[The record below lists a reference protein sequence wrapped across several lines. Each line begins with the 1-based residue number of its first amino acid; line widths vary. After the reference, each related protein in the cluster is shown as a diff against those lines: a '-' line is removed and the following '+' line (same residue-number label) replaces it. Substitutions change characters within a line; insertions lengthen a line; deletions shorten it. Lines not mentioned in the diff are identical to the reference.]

1 MVLAIVVFLFVF
13 AAVGVALGVGFL
25 FDEER
30 RKEQLRDVLKTGGQP
45 KARKGKISLVLPEES
60 KDALGEFFNR
70 FNVSAG
76 LERLLRQSQVRWSLG
91 KLLTWSLLG
100 GGAGFCVGAYLV
112 RAVAP
117 LLGGAALGAIGG
129 AAPFVYVLRCRAKLI
144 AAFEDQLPE
153 ALDFLSRSLRAG
165 HGLSTG
171 LELLASDSPEPIASS
186 FRRVANELQ
195 LGSSLENG
203 FGRLVDVVPLVDIR
217 FFVSSVLLQQE
228 TGGNLSEILNKLSQI
243 IRERFRLRGQV
254 KAMSAHGRIT
264 GMILLLMPIVVALI
278 LFLSSPEYL
287 LVLAR
292 EKEGRYML
300 WAAFTG
306 QVLAYFVIRK
316 IVNIEV

>member
-13 AAVGVALGVGFL
+13 AAVGIALSLGFL
-25 FDEER
+25 FDERR
-30 RKEQLRDVLKTGGQP
+30 RKEQLRGVLKTGGQP
-45 KARKGKISLVLPEES
+45 QVQKGKVSLVLPEID
-60 KDALGEFFNR
+60 KDAITKFFNR
-70 FNVSAG
+70 FNITAV
-76 LERLLRQSQVRWSLG
+76 LEKLLRQAQLSWTIG
-91 KLLTWSLLG
+91 TLLIWTLLG
-100 GGAGFCVGAYLV
+100 SAAGFCIGAYMVGAI
-112 RAVAP
+112 AP
-117 LLGGAALGAIGG
+117 LLGGAVVGAILGS
-129 AAPFVYVLRCRAKLI
+129 APFLYVMRCRGKLI

-203 FGRLVDVVPLVDIR
+203 LGRLIDVVPLVDIR

-228 TGGNLSEILNKLSQI
+228 TGGNLSEILMKLSHI

-264 GMILLLMPIVVALI
+264 GMILLLMPVAVAVI

-287 LVLAR
+287 LVLTR

-300 WAAFTG
+300 WGAVGG
-306 QVLAYFVIRK
+306 QVLAYFVIKK

>member
-1 MVLAIVVFLFVF
+1 MMIATIIFLFIF
-13 AAVGVALGVGFL
+13 AVMAVTIGLGFL
-25 FDEER
+25 FDEKR
-30 RKEQLRDVLKTGGQP
+30 RKERLRRTLKSGGQP
-45 KARKGKISLVLPEES
+45 LAAKGKVSLVLPELNR
-60 KDALGEFFNR
+60 DVIGEFISR
-70 FNVSAG
+70 FDATTA
-76 LERLLRQSQVRWSLG
+76 LEKLLRQAQLPWSVG
-91 KLLTWSLLG
+91 KLLSLSLLG
-100 GGAGFCVGAYLV
+100 LVAGLAIGAFLARSL
-112 RAVAP
+112 AP
-117 LLGGAALGAIGG
+117 LLGGAVMGLVGAV
-129 AAPFVYVLRCRAKLI
+129 APSFYVFRCRGKLI

-203 FGRLVDVVPLVDIR
+203 LGRLVDVVPLVDIR

-228 TGGNLSEILNKLSQI
+228 TGGNLSEILMKLSQI

-264 GMILLLMPIVVALI
+264 GMILLLMPIAVAGI
-278 LFLSSPEYL
+278 LFFSSPEYL
-287 LVLAR
+287 LTLTR

-300 WAAFTG
+300 WGAACG
-306 QVLAYFVIRK
+306 QVMAYFAIKK

>member
-13 AAVGVALGVGFL
+13 AAVGIALGVGFL
-25 FDEER
+25 LDEKH
-30 RKEQLRDVLKTGGQP
+30 RKEQFRGVLKTGGQP
-45 KARKGKISLVLPEES
+45 KARKGKVSLVLPEVD
-60 KDALGEFFNR
+60 KDAIGEFFNR
-70 FNVSAG
+70 FNITAI
-76 LERLLRQSQVRWSLG
+76 LEKLIRQSQVSWTIG
-91 KLLTWSLLG
+91 TLLLWTVV
-100 GGAGFCVGAYLV
+100 GAAVGFCVGMYLV

-117 LLGGAALGAIGG
+117 LLGGAVLGGIGG
-129 AAPFVYVLRCRAKLI
+129 AAPFLYVMRCRGKLI

-203 FGRLVDVVPLVDIR
+203 LGRLIDVVPLVDIR

-228 TGGNLSEILNKLSQI
+228 TGGNLSEILGKLSQI

-264 GMILLLMPIVVALI
+264 GMILLMMPIAVAVI

-287 LVLAR
+287 LVLTR

-300 WAAFTG
+300 WGAAGG
-306 QVLAYFVIRK
+306 QLLAYFVIKK

>member
-1 MVLAIVVFLFVF
+1 M
-13 AAVGVALGVGFL
+13 
-25 FDEER
+25 
-30 RKEQLRDVLKTGGQP
+30 
-45 KARKGKISLVLPEES
+45 
-60 KDALGEFFNR
+60 
-70 FNVSAG
+70 
-76 LERLLRQSQVRWSLG
+76 
-91 KLLTWSLLG
+91 
-100 GGAGFCVGAYLV
+100 YLV

-117 LLGGAALGAIGG
+117 VLGGAIVAGIAGS
-129 AAPFVYVLRCRAKLI
+129 APLLYVMRCRAKLI

-195 LGSSLENG
+195 LGSSLENSL
-203 FGRLVDVVPLVDIR
+203 GRLVDVVPLVDIR

-228 TGGNLSEILNKLSQI
+228 TGGNLSEILMKLSHI

-264 GMILLLMPIVVALI
+264 GMILLLMPVAVAVI

-287 LVLAR
+287 LVLTR

-300 WAAFTG
+300 WGAVGG
-306 QVLAYFVIRK
+306 QVLAYFVIKK

>member
-1 MVLAIVVFLFVF
+1 MTLAIVVFLLVF
-13 AAVGVALGVGFL
+13 AAVGIALGVGFL
-25 FDEER
+25 FDERR
-30 RKEQLRDVLKTGGQP
+30 RKEQLRGVLRTVGQP
-45 KARKGKISLVLPEES
+45 QTTKGKISLVLPEIDQ
-60 KDALGEFFNR
+60 DAVGEFFSR
-70 FNVSAG
+70 FNITG
-76 LERLLRQSQVRWSLG
+76 RLEKLIRQAQISWSIRTLLM
-91 KLLTWSLLG
+91 WSLLG
-100 GGAGFCVGAYLV
+100 LIAGFGVGAYLV

-117 LLGGAALGAIGG
+117 LLGGAVVGAIGG
-129 AAPFVYVLRCRAKLI
+129 GTPFLYVMRCRAKLI

-203 FGRLVDVVPLVDIR
+203 LGRLIDVVPLVDIR

-228 TGGNLSEILNKLSQI
+228 TGGNLSEILMKLSHI

-264 GMILLLMPIVVALI
+264 GMILLLMPIAVAVI

-287 LVLAR
+287 LVLTR

-300 WAAFTG
+300 WGAVGG
-306 QVLAYFVIRK
+306 QVLAYFVINK

>member
-1 MVLAIVVFLFVF
+1 MLVVIVVFLVVF
-13 AAVGVALGVGFL
+13 AAVAVSLGIGFL
-25 FDEER
+25 YDEKA
-30 RKEQLRDVLKTGGQP
+30 RKERFRGVLKTSVQAP
-45 KARKGKISLVLPEES
+45 VRKGHVSLVLPEET
-60 KDALGEFFNR
+60 KDKVAEFFNR
-70 FNVSAG
+70 FNITSV
-76 LERLLRQSQVRWSLG
+76 LERLLKQAQLPWSVG
-91 KLLTWSLLG
+91 TLLMWSLLG
-100 GGAGFCVGAYLV
+100 AAAGFCLGAYLV
-112 RAVAP
+112 RAFAP
-117 LLGGAALGAIGG
+117 LMGGAVAGSIGS
-129 AAPFVYVLRCRAKLI
+129 AAPFLYVMRCRAKLI

-203 FGRLVDVVPLVDIR
+203 FGRLVEVVPLVDIR

-228 TGGNLSEILNKLSQI
+228 TGGNLSEILAKLSEI

-264 GMILLLMPIVVALI
+264 GLILLLMPIAVALI
-278 LFLSSPEYL
+278 LFFSSPEYL
-287 LVLAR
+287 LVLTH

-300 WAAFTG
+300 WGAFAG
-306 QVLAYFVIRK
+306 QVLAYFTIRK

>member
-1 MVLAIVVFLFVF
+1 MRLENSLSVFNITVLLEKLIRQAQISWTVRTLLMWTV
-13 AAVGVALGVGFL
+13 AGSAVGFGIG
-25 FDEER
+25 
-30 RKEQLRDVLKTGGQP
+30 
-45 KARKGKISLVLPEES
+45 I
-60 KDALGEFFNR
+60 
-70 FNVSAG
+70 
-76 LERLLRQSQVRWSLG
+76 
-91 KLLTWSLLG
+91 
-100 GGAGFCVGAYLV
+100 YLA

-117 LLGGAALGAIGG
+117 MLGGVIVGAIGG
-129 AAPFVYVLRCRAKLI
+129 AAPFMYVMRCRGKLI

-203 FGRLVDVVPLVDIR
+203 LGRLVDVVPLVDIR

-228 TGGNLSEILNKLSQI
+228 TGGNLSEILGKLSQI

-264 GMILLLMPIVVALI
+264 GMILLLMPIAVAVI

-287 LVLAR
+287 LVLTH

-300 WAAFTG
+300 WGAAGG
-306 QVLAYFVIRK
+306 QVLAYFVIQK

>member
-13 AAVGVALGVGFL
+13 AAVGIALGVGFL
-25 FDEER
+25 FDER
-30 RKEQLRDVLKTGGQP
+30 HRKEQLRGVLKTGGQP
-45 KARKGKISLVLPEES
+45 QVRKGKISLVLPELD
-60 KDALGEFFNR
+60 KDVIGEFFNR
-70 FNVSAG
+70 FNITAIIEK
-76 LERLLRQSQVRWSLG
+76 LIRQSQLRWTIGTLLMWSILSLA
-91 KLLTWSLLG
+91 
-100 GGAGFCVGAYLV
+100 AGFGIGAYLV

-117 LLGGAALGAIGG
+117 LMGGAIVGAIGG
-129 AAPFVYVLRCRAKLI
+129 AAPFLYMMRCRAKLI

-165 HGLSTG
+165 HGLATG
-171 LELLASDSPEPIASS
+171 LELLATDSPEPIASS

-203 FGRLVDVVPLVDIR
+203 LGRLIDVVPLVDIR

-228 TGGNLSEILNKLSQI
+228 TGGNLSEILGKLSQI

-264 GMILLLMPIVVALI
+264 GMILLLMPIAVAVI

-287 LVLAR
+287 LVLTH

-300 WAAFTG
+300 WGAVGG

-316 IVNIEV
+316 IVTIEV

>member
-1 MVLAIVVFLFVF
+1 MVLTIIVFLFVF
-13 AAVGVALGVGFL
+13 AAVGLALGLGFL
-25 FDEER
+25 FDEKR
-30 RKEQLRDVLKTGGQP
+30 QKEQLRGVLKTSGQP
-45 KARKGKISLVLPEES
+45 QVQKGKVSLVLPELD
-60 KDALGEFFNR
+60 KDAIGEFFSR
-70 FNVSAG
+70 FNITG
-76 LERLLRQSQVRWSLG
+76 HLEKLIRQAQLRWTVGTLLMWSLFG
-91 KLLTWSLLG
+91 FA
-100 GGAGFCVGAYLV
+100 AGFVIGMYFV

-117 LLGGAALGAIGG
+117 LSGGLIVGSIGG
-129 AAPFVYVLRCRAKLI
+129 SAPFLYMMRCRAKLI

-203 FGRLVDVVPLVDIR
+203 LGRLVDVVPLVDIR

-228 TGGNLSEILNKLSQI
+228 TGGNLSEILGKLSQI

-264 GMILLLMPIVVALI
+264 GMILLLMPIAVAVI

-287 LVLAR
+287 LVLTR

-300 WAAFTG
+300 WGAVGG
-306 QVLAYFVIRK
+306 QVLAYFVIKR

>member
-1 MVLAIVVFLFVF
+1 MVLAIIVFLFVF
-13 AAVGVALGVGFL
+13 AAVGVALGLGFL
-25 FDEER
+25 FDEKR
-30 RKEQLRDVLKTGGQP
+30 RKEQLRGVLKTGGQL
-45 KARKGKISLVLPEES
+45 KAQKGKVSLVLPEID
-60 KDALGEFFNR
+60 KDAIGEFFHR
-70 FNVSAG
+70 FNITA
-76 LERLLRQSQVRWSLG
+76 LIEKLIRQSQVSWTIG
-91 KLLTWSLLG
+91 TLLG
-100 GGAGFCVGAYLV
+100 WSVLGAIVGLGVGAYLV

-117 LLGGAALGAIGG
+117 LIGGVIVGAIGG
-129 AAPFVYVLRCRAKLI
+129 AAPFLYIIRCRGKLI

-203 FGRLVDVVPLVDIR
+203 LGRLIDVVPLIDIR

-228 TGGNLSEILNKLSQI
+228 TGGNLSEILMKLSQI

-264 GMILLLMPIVVALI
+264 GMILLLMPIAVAVI

-287 LVLAR
+287 LVLTR
-292 EKEGRYML
+292 EKEGRIML
-300 WAAFTG
+300 WAAAGG
-306 QVLAYFVIRK
+306 QVLAYFVINK

>member
-1 MVLAIVVFLFVF
+1 MTLAIVVFLFVF
-13 AAVGVALGVGFL
+13 AAVGIALGVGFL
-25 FDEER
+25 FDERR
-30 RKEQLRDVLKTGGQP
+30 RKEQLRGVLKTVGQP
-45 KARKGKISLVLPEES
+45 QTPKGKISLVLPEIDR
-60 KDALGEFFNR
+60 DAVGEFFSR
-70 FNVSAG
+70 FNITG
-76 LERLLRQSQVRWSLG
+76 HLEKLIRQAQISWSVGTLLM
-91 KLLTWSLLG
+91 WSLLG
-100 GGAGFCVGAYLV
+100 LVAGFGIGAYLV

-117 LLGGAALGAIGG
+117 LLGGAVVGAVGG
-129 AAPFVYVLRCRAKLI
+129 VAPFLYVMRCRAKLI

-203 FGRLVDVVPLVDIR
+203 LGRLIDVVPLVDIR

-228 TGGNLSEILNKLSQI
+228 TGGNLSEILMKLSHI

-264 GMILLLMPIVVALI
+264 GMILLLMPIAVAVI

-287 LVLAR
+287 LVLTR

-300 WAAFTG
+300 WAAVGG
-306 QVLAYFVIRK
+306 QVLAYFVINK

>member
-13 AAVGVALGVGFL
+13 AAVGIGLGVGFL
-25 FDEER
+25 LDEKR
-30 RKEQLRDVLKTGGQP
+30 SKEQLRGVLKSGGQP
-45 KARKGKISLVLPEES
+45 RAQKGKISLVLPEVD
-60 KDALGEFFNR
+60 KDAIGEFFNR
-70 FNVSAG
+70 FNVTAL
-76 LERLLRQSQVRWSLG
+76 LEKLIRQSQLQWTIGTLLMWSMVGL
-91 KLLTWSLLG
+91 
-100 GGAGFCVGAYLV
+100 AVGFGVGMYLV

-117 LLGGAALGAIGG
+117 LLGGAVVCAIGG
-129 AAPFVYVLRCRAKLI
+129 TAPFLYVMRCRAKLI

-203 FGRLVDVVPLVDIR
+203 LGRLVDVVPLVDIR

-228 TGGNLSEILNKLSQI
+228 TGGNLSEILGKLSQI

-264 GMILLLMPIVVALI
+264 GMILLLMPIAVAVI

-287 LVLAR
+287 LVLTH
-292 EKEGRYML
+292 EKEGRIML
-300 WAAFTG
+300 WAAAGG
-306 QVLAYFVIRK
+306 QVLAYFVIKK

>member
-13 AAVGVALGVGFL
+13 AAVGVALGIGFL
-25 FDEER
+25 FDEKN
-30 RKEQLRDVLKTGGQP
+30 RKEQLRGVLRTGGQP
-45 KARKGKISLVLPEES
+45 QARKGKVSLVLPEID
-60 KDALGEFFNR
+60 KDAIGEFFNR
-70 FNVSAG
+70 FNITAI
-76 LERLLRQSQVRWSLG
+76 LEKLIRQSQIKWTIG
-91 KLLTWSLLG
+91 TLLMWTLLG
-100 GGAGFCVGAYLV
+100 LVAGFGIGAYLV

-117 LLGGAALGAIGG
+117 LLGGSIVGAIGG
-129 AAPFVYVLRCRAKLI
+129 AAPFLYVMRCRAKLI

-171 LELLASDSPEPIASS
+171 LELLATDSPEPIASS

-203 FGRLVDVVPLVDIR
+203 LGRLIDVVPLVDIR

-228 TGGNLSEILNKLSQI
+228 TGGNLSEILGKLSQI

-264 GMILLLMPIVVALI
+264 GMILLLMPVAVAVI

-287 LVLAR
+287 LVLTR

-300 WAAFTG
+300 WGAVGG
-306 QVLAYFVIRK
+306 QVLAYFVIKK